1 MSWKLPDDK
10 RSKYRNFAVKILE
23 KKSSDLLEM
32 QTLMGY
38 LNYAGMFSPFLKGL
52 KFNLNKAL
60 GYLQCHCDEKLALSS
75 ECLFELNVWANFL
88 CDDDWQPLRMRHCAP
103 PLYYKNFASD
113 AAGWQSARAERE
125 EIGCGNI
132 GFDGEGRIIFAN
144 QFFWPSAFLQWENS
158 KYGMK
163 TTTLEF
169 LGILIPFLL
178 IPEKLVNE
186 YVVVR
191 VDNIGCYFSWINR
204 QASGDEETSI
214 LVRALH
220 LIASALAC
228 EIHIEHLP
236 RMSNWEAMVV
246 DRLSREKTTTSQDRR
261 LVKSFSNRPIPKCL
275 LRWLEKPIPNWDLS
289 VELFNHVRCIIN
301 R

>member
-1 MSWKLPDDK
+1 LCSYLNVKLAEPCKKHEKAFVNETYGKVLGYFFDSETMSWKLPDDK

-125 EIGCGNI
+125 KIGCGNI
-132 GFDGEGRIIFAN
+132 GFDGEESSSQTN
-144 QFFWPSAFLQWENS
+144 FFGHPHSCNGKIRNTE
-158 KYGMK
+158 
-163 TTTLEF
+163 
-169 LGILIPFLL
+169 
-178 IPEKLVNE
+178 
-186 YVVVR
+186 
-191 VDNIGCYFSWINR
+191 
-204 QASGDEETSI
+204 
-214 LVRALH
+214 
-220 LIASALAC
+220 
-228 EIHIEHLP
+228 
-236 RMSNWEAMVV
+236 
-246 DRLSREKTTTSQDRR
+246 
-261 LVKSFSNRPIPKCL
+261 
-275 LRWLEKPIPNWDLS
+275 
-289 VELFNHVRCIIN
+289 
-301 R
+301 